1 MSLTNEDF
9 KMKYDDFE
17 CIEIC
22 GTPALF
28 TNERLTKESIPDGLH
43 LYHLR
48 HSDDASRFSSLEKFV
63 MVNFGGCVITKEPI
77 ELGENDCITFC
88 DDTEPNFLG
97 EIGTIQE
104 FIDGDIPSYGF
115 GLTMN

>member
-1 MSLTNEDF
+1 MSLTDEDF
-9 KMKYDDFE
+9 KMEYDDFE

-48 HSDDASRFSSLEKFV
+48 HSDDASRFSSLEKCV

-77 ELGENDCITFC
+77 ELGENGCITF
-88 DDTEPNFLG
+88 LM
-97 EIGTIQE
+97 
-104 FIDGDIPSYGF
+104 IPSRTF
-115 GLTMN
+115 LVKSVRFRNS